1 MATNANLTHTTRDLW
16 LKTVG
21 SQVTMKIHL
30 TAKLLSAR
38 RVKQV
43 AGEYI
48 RKTMDTANAE
58 DMAQNFDPDTDT
70 LDSERKTFLKT
81 VRFGWKARGHAPVV
95 FVRLQIVIDDFTD
108 EIALKRVIHLCH
120 IFRLLPYRV
129 ALCFGKD

>member
-70 LDSERKTFLKT
+70 LEDRKS
-81 VRFGWKARGHAPVV
+81 VV
-95 FVRLQIVIDDFTD
+95 
-108 EIALKRVIHLCH
+108 
-120 IFRLLPYRV
+120 
-129 ALCFGKD
+129 